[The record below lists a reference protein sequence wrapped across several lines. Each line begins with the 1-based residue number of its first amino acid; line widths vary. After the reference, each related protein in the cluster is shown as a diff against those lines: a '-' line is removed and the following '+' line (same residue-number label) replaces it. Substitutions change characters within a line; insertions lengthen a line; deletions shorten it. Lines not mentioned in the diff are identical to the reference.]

1 GFPMTLLEYG
11 MAGLPT
17 VATQVGQC
25 SEVLDGGRAGILI
38 SPESPTQLANAIL
51 ELLQAPDRRKLLG
64 KQLNLHVQ
72 EKFNQDRIVEKF
84 ASVMNQFKIVRMIL
98 YPLPKGSSDKEVM
111 VSAKGIF

>member
-1 GFPMTLLEYG
+1 MTLLEYG

-72 EKFNQDRIVEKF
+72 EKFNQDRIVEKICLCYE
-84 ASVMNQFKIVRMIL
+84 SIL
-98 YPLPKGSSDKEVM
+98 HRKKDII
-111 VSAKGIF
+111 SATEGNS